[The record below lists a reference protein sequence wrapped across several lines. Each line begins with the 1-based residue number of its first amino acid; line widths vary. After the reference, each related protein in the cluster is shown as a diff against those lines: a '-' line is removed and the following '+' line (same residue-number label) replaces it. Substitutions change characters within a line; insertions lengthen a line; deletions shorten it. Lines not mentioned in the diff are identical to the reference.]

1 MPLKCQESI
10 TRAYFPPNTAEYLL
24 FRKHSFTLQDVSGG
38 SACLTW
44 GFLPDGLHGQGQ
56 GSAWYV
62 GSGWSQ
68 SKRGRTER
76 KKHVETHF
84 CELLRCSQGPE
95 SCLPTD
101 RSPLHWPIPTHVQGS
116 SREQSPNCS
125 QIMAEYSVPTKL
137 AASDDANNRNH
148 SGLSQ
153 GLMWPP
159 ASGLASQGVHFLAI
173 LSSPS
178 MNTGVP
184 ESFRISFLP
193 RIYPGIAGSYA
204 SS

>member
-1 MPLKCQESI
+1 MPGIHNQGI
-10 TRAYFPPNTAEYLL
+10 FPP
-24 FRKHSFTLQDVSGG
+24 KHSRVPSFSQTLLYLTRCLSG

-68 SKRGRTER
+68 SKRGRSER
-76 KKHVETHF
+76 KKRVETHF

-95 SCLPTD
+95 SRLPTG

-116 SREQSPNCS
+116 SREQSPDCS

-137 AASDDANNRNH
+137 AASDGANDGNH

-184 ESFRISFLP
+184 DSFRITVFSQG
-193 RIYPGIAGSYA
+193 YTGIAGSYA